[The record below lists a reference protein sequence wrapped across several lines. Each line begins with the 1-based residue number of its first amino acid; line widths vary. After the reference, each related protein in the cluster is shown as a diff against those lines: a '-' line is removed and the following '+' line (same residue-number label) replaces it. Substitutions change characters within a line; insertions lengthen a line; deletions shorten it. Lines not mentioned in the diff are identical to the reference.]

1 MSKRMKTA
9 KEKIEA
15 GKKYELSE
23 AVKLIKETS
32 QVKFDAAVEL
42 HSRLNID
49 IQKSDQ
55 QVRGSV
61 KLPHGTGKTKII
73 AAFVS
78 SDKEKEAKAAGA
90 TVVGGEELIAKIQ
103 KTGKIDFQVVVATP
117 DMMPKMAVIAKMLGQ
132 KGLMP
137 NPKNGTIT
145 PDPAKVIKELNE
157 GLVAF
162 KNDGTGNVHLAVGRI
177 SFADELIIA
186 NVEAFLEEL
195 KRLKPEGIKGSF
207 IKTVHLS
214 SSMGPSIPIVF

>member
-1 MSKRMKTA
+1 MKTA